1 MKDKITKR
9 SSIRFS
15 IIERIN
21 YYFSDSLKKHN
32 NSIDSVKETE
42 NQSKET
48 APLSDFQSSYKG
60 DNSPPSKGS
69 PLIKI
74 KKQHSLLFYFFFFCF
89 AFAFL
94 ANRETKYVT
103 LVVKHG
109 LCEQAP
115 RYSVVLS
122 HFLRI
127 PPSPPYRRRKA
138 TAGTA
143 SKCLPFLFIIRL
155 AFIKRRFL

>member
-1 MKDKITKR
+1 METYR
-9 SSIRFS
+9 SGRNGTDSKSVVPFLVPWV
-15 IIERIN
+15 RI
-21 YYFSDSLKKHN
+21 
-32 NSIDSVKETE
+32 
-42 NQSKET
+42 
-48 APLSDFQSSYKG
+48 PP
-60 DNSPPSKGS
+60 SPPSKGS

-109 LCEQAP
+109 LCEQTP

-122 HFLRI
+122 HSLRI

-138 TAGTA
+138 TANTA
-143 SKCLPFLFIIRL
+143 SKCLPFLFTPAAPLPQKLPLFRDC
-155 AFIKRRFL
+155 AFGAKIKIVVFIPI